1 MGRTIPALPKE
12 FTEWSQRTALTG
24 YNLPQEIMETIEKKH
39 WEKTLRT
46 MYSRAFHGLSL
57 TFQGLSRSFHV
68 YCIKLQFYQSWPAS
82 QRLGET
88 SALGVVTGWVFG
100 VRWSSGCIKNRDL
113 TKYKHW
119 GSNHKIINL
128 WIEERPNYTGC
139 IWLILDQQ
147 TTERWKMVWKNHASA
162 NLASVT
168 RDRVFFYDSI
178 DPFTGSPNRSI
189 RVRYG
194 SIINQVVLL
203 WEERHDK
210 HRATIHFSKFAGI
223 RVSIAQRLGSSL
235 VLCGHEWIK
244 IKRHPGI
251 DRNVG

>member
-1 MGRTIPALPKE
+1 MYLVDFGSTNHRTLEDGMEKSC
-12 FTEWSQRTALTG
+12 FRQFSFCNQR
-24 YNLPQEIMETIEKKH
+24 
-39 WEKTLRT
+39 
-46 MYSRAFHGLSL
+46 
-57 TFQGLSRSFHV
+57 
-68 YCIKLQFYQSWPAS
+68 
-82 QRLGET
+82 
-88 SALGVVTGWVFG
+88 
-100 VRWSSGCIKNRDL
+100 SS
-113 TKYKHW
+113 
-119 GSNHKIINL
+119 
-128 WIEERPNYTGC
+128 
-139 IWLILDQQ
+139 
-147 TTERWKMVWKNHASA
+147 
-162 NLASVT
+162 
-168 RDRVFFYDSI
+168 VFFYDSI